1 MFYVRLLVLNW
12 GQFCSPEDVW
22 QNPEIFVAATGVCV
36 CVCVGGVCV
45 CVCGVCVCARTCTHA
60 RTNGISRV
68 EARDAAR
75 RLNSSQG
82 SRRELSDP
90 NVSDTKVETPLT

>member
-36 CVCVGGVCV
+36 CVCAR
-45 CVCGVCVCARTCTHA
+45 VCARARA
-60 RTNGISRV
+60 RTLMVSR
-68 EARDAAR
+68 
-75 RLNSSQG
+75 G
-82 SRRELSDP
+82 
-90 NVSDTKVETPLT
+90 

>member
-1 MFYVRLLVLNW
+1 MCACVR
-12 GQFCSPEDVW
+12 
-22 QNPEIFVAATGVCV
+22 
-36 CVCVGGVCV
+36 
-45 CVCGVCVCARTCTHA
+45 ARARAHA
-60 RTNGISRV
+60 NGISWV

-90 NVSDTKVETPLT
+90 NVSDTKVETPLS

>member
-22 QNPEIFVAATGVCV
+22 QNPEIFVATTGVCV
-36 CVCVGGVCV
+36 YVCV
-45 CVCGVCVCARTCTHA
+45 HA
-60 RTNGISRV
+60 RTNGISWV
-68 EARDAAR
+68 EARDAAKH
-75 RLNSSQG
+75 LNSSQG

-90 NVSDTKVETPLT
+90 NVSDTKVETPLS

>member
-36 CVCVGGVCV
+36 CVCVR
-45 CVCGVCVCARTCTHA
+45 VCARAHA
-60 RTNGISRV
+60 NGISWV

-75 RLNSSQG
+75 CLNSSQG

-90 NVSDTKVETPLT
+90 NVSDTKVETPLS

>member
-1 MFYVRLLVLNW
+1 MFYVRLLVLNS

-36 CVCVGGVCV
+36 CVCTRALMVSRVCV
-45 CVCGVCVCARTCTHA
+45 CVCVCVCVYA
-60 RTNGISRV
+60 RTNGISWV

-90 NVSDTKVETPLT
+90 NVSDTKVETPLS